1 MKLHQLV
8 ADAAATTPDRR
19 AVAGPDGVL
28 SYGRLSARAN
38 ALAHQMR
45 LAGVAS
51 GDRVLIWSDKS
62 CASVAGMQ
70 AVLCLGGAYVPADG
84 SAPVSRVAA
93 MARDCGASAVLT
105 TGTRLP
111 LITAELGHGTHCL
124 DLMMPADGPAQ
135 SIFEATAPDDLAYI
149 LYTSGSTGTPKGV
162 CVSHRGARAFVDW
175 AVALLAARP
184 GDRFANHAAH
194 TFDLSV
200 LDLYAAFSVGACVHL
215 IPAELAYAPV
225 QLTEFLYQEQIT
237 VWYSVPSALIL
248 MMRYGEL
255 LSRPAPPALRAVLF
269 AGETFPVGQVRQ
281 LASWTDARL
290 FNLYGPT
297 ETNVCTYHET
307 VPADLAR
314 DVPVPI
320 GLSACGNR
328 VWACRDD
335 GRSARAGEEGEL
347 IVDGPTVMLGY
358 WGREPQRAPYRTGDI
373 VRVLD
378 DGAFDFV
385 GRRDHMVKVRGHRVE
400 PGDVE
405 TALAAHPRV
414 AEACVV
420 VVGDGID
427 ARLTAFAVPA
437 PHSGHQGSAR
447 SAGNRRLDTLELRR
461 HCAERL
467 PRYLVP
473 DDIWVVDSLPRT
485 ANGKIDRRELAS
497 GMHPGPLDGGGHD
510 R

>member
-1 MKLHQLV
+1 MLHQLV
-8 ADAAATTPDRR
+8 ADAAAAVPERL
-19 AVAGPDGVL
+19 AVAGPDGTL
-28 SYGRLSARAN
+28 SYGQLSARAN
-38 ALAHQMR
+38 AIAHQLR
-45 LAGVAS
+45 LAGVGP

-62 CASVAGMQ
+62 CASVAGMH
-70 AVLCLGGAYVPADG
+70 AALCLGGAYVPADA
-84 SAPVSRVAA
+84 SAPVPRVAT
-93 MARDCGASAVLT
+93 MARDCAASAVLT
-105 TGTRLP
+105 TGDRLP
-111 LITAELGHGTHCL
+111 AIAAELGPQTRCL
-124 DLMMPADGPAQ
+124 DLSGPADGPAQ
-135 SIFEATAPDDLAYI
+135 PVFTATGPDDLAYI

-200 LDLYAAFSVGACVHL
+200 LDLYAAFSVGASVHL

-225 QLTEFLYQEQIT
+225 QLTEFLYEEQISI
-237 VWYSVPSALIL
+237 WYSVPSALTL

-255 LSRPAPPALRAVLF
+255 LSQPAPAALRAVLF
-269 AGETFPVGQVRQ
+269 AGEPFPIGQVRK
-281 LASWTDARL
+281 LASWTNARL
-290 FNLYGPT
+290 LNLYGPT

-320 GLSACGNR
+320 GLPACGDR
-328 VWACRDD
+328 VWACRED
-335 GRSARAGEEGEL
+335 GRPARAGEEGEL

-358 WGREPQRAPYRTGDI
+358 WGREPQRGPYRTGDI

-378 DGAFDFV
+378 DGAFDYV

-405 TALAAHPRV
+405 TVLAAHAHV
-414 AEACVV
+414 AEACAV

-427 ARLTAFAVPA
+427 ARLTAFTVPA
-437 PHSGHQGSAR
+437 SDSGHDGPGNGAR
-447 SAGNRRLDTLELRR
+447 SRRLDALELRK

-467 PRYLVP
+467 PRYLIP
-473 DDIWVVDSLPRT
+473 DDIRVVDALPRT
-485 ANGKIDRRELAS
+485 ANGKIDRRALAS
-497 GMHPGPLDGGGHD
+497 GTYPGPAD
-510 R
+510 

>member
-1 MKLHQLV
+1 MRLHQLV
-8 ADAAATTPDRR
+8 ADAAAATPGRR

-28 SYGRLSARAN
+28 SYGQLSARAN
-38 ALAHQMR
+38 AIAHQLR

-70 AVLCLGGAYVPADG
+70 AVLCLGGAYVPADA

-93 MARDCGASAVLT
+93 MARDCGARAVLT

-111 LITAELGHGTHCL
+111 PITTELGPQAPCL
-124 DLMMPADGPAQ
+124 DLGAPADGPAQ
-135 SIFEATAPDDLAYI
+135 LIFEATDPDDLAYI

-184 GDRFANHAAH
+184 SDRFANHAAH

-200 LDLYAAFSVGACVHL
+200 LDLYAAFSVGASVHL
-215 IPAELAYAPV
+215 IPAELAYAPI

-248 MMRYGEL
+248 MMRDGEL
-255 LSRPAPPALRAVLF
+255 LSQPPPPALRAVLF
-269 AGETFPVGQVRQ
+269 AGETFPIGQVRQ

-290 FNLYGPT
+290 LNLYGPT

-307 VPADLAR
+307 RPADLAR
-314 DVPVPI
+314 DQPVPI
-320 GLSACGNR
+320 GLPACGDW

-335 GRSARAGEEGEL
+335 GRPARAGEEGEL
-347 IVDGPTVMLGY
+347 IVAGPTVMLGY
-358 WGREPQRAPYRTGDI
+358 WGREPQRGPYRTGDI
-373 VRVLD
+373 ARVLD
-378 DGAFDFV
+378 DGAFDYV
-385 GRRDHMVKVRGHRVE
+385 GRRDHMVKVRGNRVE

-405 TALAAHPRV
+405 TVLAAHPRV
-414 AEACVV
+414 AEACAV

-427 ARLTAFAVPA
+427 ARLTAFTVPV
-437 PHSGHQGSAR
+437 PHSGQEGSAR
-447 SAGNRRLDTLELRR
+447 GAGSRQLDVLDLRR

-467 PRYLVP
+467 PRYLIP
-473 DDIWVVDSLPRT
+473 DDIRVVDTLPRT
-485 ANGKIDRRELAS
+485 ANGKVDRLALAS
-497 GMHPGPLDGGGHD
+497 DPQSGPRD
-510 R
+510 